1 MNEKEKG
8 IKKIEEEITKAIG
21 DADEQAL
28 VRAIGALKEL
38 RKQLKGN
45 LPGVD
50 YTKYEQAL
58 FKDKAK
64 PILDYS
70 HAQLEKT
77 LKKVLNKADLSSNE
91 ARVLLKRVISEISKL
106 KLEVPSKFKV
116 EVTNQ
121 EKAPDNIKVK
131 NFPKSVDVSN
141 FPKTLKLDKPG
152 WWKDPESVKGI
163 LIEGFTKILK
173 QNKETSKVQV
183 INSIPQEAIP
193 VRLTDREGKRFYDAV
208 ITAISGAGGPASFRD
223 GSKDSQRG
231 LVDGDGHVQV
241 DVLTA
246 PGASASTTPVIY
258 NIAMGS
264 ADTEYSQALPAG
276 TDRITIQCQ
285 TDFDIRFAFETGKV
299 ATPTAPYATVKAGMN
314 YFETDLNLTGKTLYV
329 ACGTASK
336 VAEVIVWT

>member
-163 LIEGFTKILK
+163 LIEGFTKLLK

-193 VRLTDREGKRFYDAV
+193 VRLTDRDGKRFYDAV

-241 DVLTA
+241 DVVSGAINLTESTDFNGGPVTVGTVA
-246 PGASASTTPVIY
+246 VEMTFTGQPNVIQLQADHGNSGDIWWGKATVDSSGNNAMGRLVAGEAVSLDYNDTTNAVYAVASA
-258 NIAMGS
+258 A
-264 ADTEYSQALPAG
+264 SQKV
-276 TDRITIQCQ
+276 
-285 TDFDIRFAFETGKV
+285 FKV
-299 ATPTAPYATVKAGMN
+299 A
-314 YFETDLNLTGKTLYV
+314 L
-329 ACGTASK
+329 
-336 VAEVIVWT
+336 I